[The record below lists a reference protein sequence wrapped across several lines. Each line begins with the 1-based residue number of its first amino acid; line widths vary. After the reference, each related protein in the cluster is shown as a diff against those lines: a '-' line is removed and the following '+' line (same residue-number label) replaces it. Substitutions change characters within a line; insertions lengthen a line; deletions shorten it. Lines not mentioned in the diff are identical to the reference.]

1 MIPQEHADNSHAM
14 TRRTFIKAGS
24 LLVGGAAV
32 SSLELETV
40 PLAYAADGEG
50 SPLREGSPAEVGMSH
65 ARLDDVAARLQ
76 NRVDRGLIPGA
87 VIWVA
92 RHGKTV
98 LHRAFGVREVG
109 KDAMTEDTLFD
120 LESNTKVLATAIS
133 YMILVERGAVHLSHP
148 VAKYLP
154 HFATNGK
161 SHVTIRD
168 MLRYSSGLPVDIA
181 LPGAP
186 NLADVPSRDKLW
198 RIMEETPLEYPTGSK
213 VEYSD
218 LTYRLL
224 GHVLEAAT
232 GQNLQQFAKAN
243 VWSRLGMNHTTYN
256 PLDNG
261 FSVSQIAAM

>member
-1 MIPQEHADNSHAM
+1 MTPQEHTDNSHAM
-14 TRRTFIKAGS
+14 TRRMFIKAGS
-24 LLVGGAAV
+24 LLVGGTAV

-40 PLAYAADGEG
+40 PLAYAADGDG
-50 SPLREGSPAEVGMSH
+50 RTLHDGRPAEVGMSQ

-98 LHRAFGVREVG
+98 LHRTFGVREVG
-109 KDAMTEDTLFD
+109 KDAMTEGTLFD

-133 YMILVERGAVHLSHP
+133 YMILVERGAVHLSDT

-161 SHVTIRD
+161 AHVTIRD
-168 MLRYSSGLPVDIA
+168 MLRSSSGLPVDIA

-186 NLADVPSRDKLW
+186 NLNKVPSPDKLW
-198 RIMEETPLEYPTGSK
+198 RLMEETPLEYPTGSK

-218 LTYRLL
+218 
-224 GHVLEAAT
+224 
-232 GQNLQQFAKAN
+232 
-243 VWSRLGMNHTTYN
+243 
-256 PLDNG
+256 
-261 FSVSQIAAM
+261 